1 MLSYPP
7 QQSKPNAYETAA
19 AGRSGREAKRGAE
32 LAGGG
37 RRLDLHPPATPRS
50 MKTCKTGILLV
61 CFWVPRMS
69 RRDRNPEKCAP
80 VLVWSAFAAQNTGK
94 ISARCSYFAHPI
106 CSAGGGYI
114 RIVRFLGTFF
124 WLLGTFLWSERK
136 EVERRLP
143 ETCFRGPQFLGRQ
156 IFITESCYWLT
167 GPIKTAKNAHNT
179 GSCAW
184 RELAA
189 AAWVL
194 PFRGEN
200 AGHAAPALRLSL
212 RHSPLVNSA
221 PQRRRSSVEGGSTYV
236 VVGET
241 W

>member
-1 MLSYPP
+1 ML
-7 QQSKPNAYETAA
+7 
-19 AGRSGREAKRGAE
+19 
-32 LAGGG
+32 
-37 RRLDLHPPATPRS
+37 
-50 MKTCKTGILLV
+50 
-61 CFWVPRMS
+61 
-69 RRDRNPEKCAP
+69 
-80 VLVWSAFAAQNTGK
+80 
-94 ISARCSYFAHPI
+94 AH
-106 CSAGGGYI
+106 
-114 RIVRFLGTFF
+114 
-124 WLLGTFLWSERK
+124 K
-136 EVERRLP
+136 EP
-143 ETCFRGPQFLGRQ
+143 ETISRDGFRVAQFLTSQ

-221 PQRRRSSVEGGSTYV
+221 PQGRRSSEWR
-236 VVGET
+236 EDPPM
-241 W
+241 